1 MKDKSHVFP
10 VFERLRR
17 CESWSPFFH
26 LNGLEPPQRREGAEI
41 FVNFRSVERLALAGF
56 QLGGNRGGRDASQS
70 READFV
76 KDRNVCRLQETV
88 AQIARCGAKPGPSR
102 DFSRQNG
109 HKI

>member
-70 READFV
+70 REAHFL

-88 AQIARCGAKPGPSR
+88 SPIARRGSNPRPPQHRSR
-102 DFSRQNG
+102 
-109 HKI
+109 